1 MSDFESQI
9 RDLRERTEL
18 NRRDFIRAELQT
30 CSIAVDRGHFE
41 LSLGN
46 RDEAEKECA
55 VAHRGAQ
62 VIEKFLSEGSR
73 QIPELEA
80 RLLAVESIH
89 RVAQVRRSTRT
100 YVKVF
105 ALARPVTGRAVERYN
120 QR

>member
-41 LSLGN
+41 LSLGD
-46 RDEAEKECA
+46 RDEAEKEFA
-55 VAHRGAQ
+55 IAHRGAQ
-62 VIEKFLSEGSR
+62 VIEKFLSEGPR

-80 RLLAVESIH
+80 RLPALKASIES
-89 RVAQVRRSTRT
+89 
-100 YVKVF
+100 
-105 ALARPVTGRAVERYN
+105 LRAEIDAYLR
-120 QR
+120 

>member
-62 VIEKFLSEGSR
+62 VIDKFLHEGSR
-73 QIPELEA
+73 QMLELEA
-80 RLLAVESIH
+80 GLLELKASIESLSAEIDAYL
-89 RVAQVRRSTRT
+89 R
-100 YVKVF
+100 
-105 ALARPVTGRAVERYN
+105 
-120 QR
+120 